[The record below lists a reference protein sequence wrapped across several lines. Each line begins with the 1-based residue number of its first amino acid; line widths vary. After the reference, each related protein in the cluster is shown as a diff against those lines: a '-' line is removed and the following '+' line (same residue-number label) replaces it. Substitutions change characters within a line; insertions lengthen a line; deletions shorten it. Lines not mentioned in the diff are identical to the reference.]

1 LIILRLQRGVSVFEV
16 SAFSDIH
23 VSNKSG
29 TVFRYS
35 LKIGISKAVVEV
47 NDVLTSR
54 LVSQSFLPKLVQ
66 AEISS
71 TRSALHEVKESLG
84 GVRADLVQVGKERRM
99 KWQ

>member
-1 LIILRLQRGVSVFEV
+1 MDNQKNQTVSCVSALLIILRLQRGVSVLEV
-16 SAFSDIH
+16 SAFSDI
-23 VSNKSG
+23 
-29 TVFRYS
+29 
-35 LKIGISKAVVEV
+35 
-47 NDVLTSR
+47 
-54 LVSQSFLPKLVQ
+54 Q